1 MIAVSIVEKVKLGHE
16 TVNYDA
22 EIKAYLFNPKFKLSK
37 RAVQA
42 KKQVQS
48 RSDTIFGN

>member
-22 EIKAYLFNPKFKLSK
+22 EIKAYLFNPKL
-37 RAVQA
+37 
-42 KKQVQS
+42 
-48 RSDTIFGN
+48 